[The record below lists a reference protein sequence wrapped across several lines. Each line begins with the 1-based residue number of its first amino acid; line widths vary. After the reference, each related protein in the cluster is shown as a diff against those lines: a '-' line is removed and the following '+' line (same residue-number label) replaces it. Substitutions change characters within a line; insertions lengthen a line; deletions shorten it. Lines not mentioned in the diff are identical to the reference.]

1 VFILFSILSLSGFN
15 TGVSG
20 RLSRRRMTILIL
32 VLMGIILAINDFDN
46 RSGDF
51 TRINQGSIS
60 QVVKDIE
67 MQLAQ

>member
-1 VFILFSILSLSGFN
+1 MFILFSILSLSGFN

-20 RLSRRRMTILIL
+20 RMSRWRMTTLIL

-51 TRINQGSIS
+51 IRINQGSIS